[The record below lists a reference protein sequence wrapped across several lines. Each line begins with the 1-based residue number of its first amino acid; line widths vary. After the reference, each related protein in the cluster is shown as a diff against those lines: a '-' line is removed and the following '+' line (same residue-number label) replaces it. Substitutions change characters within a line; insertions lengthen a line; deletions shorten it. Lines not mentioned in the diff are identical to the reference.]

1 MMVKLLNGKGGMNS
15 LSFEV
20 RAEKGDVLVLNV
32 MIPGG
37 EDGLCFELE
46 VREER
51 NEAEPVDQEES
62 RPELSFQCENM
73 REMK

>member
-1 MMVKLLNGKGGMNS
+1 MVKLLNSKGGMNS

-37 EDGLCFELE
+37 EDGLFFELE

-51 NEAEPVDQEES
+51 NDPDPVGQEES

-73 REMK
+73 REMQ